1 MGHLNYLAVPGVGIF
16 EFLFVPVTT
25 NHFPGGEFQLYFT
38 SHFCLGVGNLTA
50 IFWKMSKSR
59 PMPRLLL
66 PPHRRLDIDRC
77 IIYIMMEIE
86 PGNKGSNKT
95 ILLNMHFCIRFGR
108 RGFNLETAGFNLETA
123 DDKQNLTVFPYVPFL
138 SSGMLSLAVPAFDI
152 EKILSHHDSFS
163 ADAGNKY
170 RLI

>member
-1 MGHLNYLAVPGVGIF
+1 
-16 EFLFVPVTT
+16 
-25 NHFPGGEFQLYFT
+25 
-38 SHFCLGVGNLTA
+38 
-50 IFWKMSKSR
+50 
-59 PMPRLLL
+59 MPRLL